1 MPSWI
6 EVRLA
11 VQGLL
16 RLARFRPDFPRFFD
30 RSARGALRS
39 FWLMAPLYPFY
50 LLQLWN
56 SEALKSVDDATQFY
70 LAMSV
75 GYLNLWLV
83 PPLLIALLAPMIGR
97 DAEMPGCIT
106 MYNWAGV
113 LNYAVALPLI
123 LLELG
128 GVSRELMGVP
138 YDVLLLVSLVW
149 EAFLLTHALRIPLW
163 QGALATIADYF
174 ITHWVLL
181 SIFLVL
187 GGVGVS

>member
-6 EVRLA
+6 EFRLA

-16 RLARFRPDFPRFFD
+16 RLARFNPDFPRFFD

-39 FWLMAPLYPFY
+39 FWLMAPIFPFY

-56 SEALKSVDDATQFY
+56 SDALKSVEDATRFF

-97 DAEMPGCIT
+97 DAEMPGCIA
-106 MYNWAGV
+106 MYNWTGV
-113 LNYAVALPLI
+113 LNIAVALPLM
-123 LLELG
+123 LLQLG
-128 GVSRELMGVP
+128 GVSPESMAIP
-138 YDVLLLVSLVW
+138 SNVLLLVSLVW

-163 QGALATIADYF
+163 QGAVATIADYF
-174 ITHWVLL
+174 ISHWILL

-187 GGVGVS
+187 GGVG